1 MSILMHLNYIRNC
14 TKEEET
20 CFAFDRDETGVA
32 IGIHI
37 VHGRG
42 LAVGVQDQ
50 TDLSQLK
57 PLFHRAL
64 LRRRHRRGGR
74 RPRRL

>member
-1 MSILMHLNYIRNC
+1 M
-14 TKEEET
+14 
-20 CFAFDRDETGVA
+20 A

-42 LAVGVQDQ
+42 LAVGVRDQ

-64 LRRRHRRGGR
+64 LRRRHRRGDR